1 MTIVNGQGSSA
12 QLGKTPLISW
22 RNAGAVQQHGM
33 RSMIRVRQKAGMV
46 KQPKPLVGF
55 TGINNSISVA
65 RRPDGIRCRVSTS
78 SYLFVLAGTAL
89 FGPVLGSVLF
99 FWPEKLEPHTPSLIL
114 GAVWFLSFL
123 SLVVFT
129 RYALGCPRFIV
140 NYGTGEIR
148 YFAWWGPRPSLVL
161 HREEIKSIEVEERF
175 FLDEGNKTP
184 NFCVTVTTQQDKRY
198 ALCVSTDQQMISA
211 LKSDLENARFG
222 RI

>member
-1 MTIVNGQGSSA
+1 MTIVNGQGFSA
-12 QLGKTPLISW
+12 QLETTPLISR
-22 RNAGAVQQHGM
+22 RNTGAVQQSGM
-33 RSMIRVRQKAGMV
+33 RSMIRVRQKAGTV

-55 TGINNSISVA
+55 TGMNNSISVA
-65 RRPDGIRCRVSTS
+65 RQPDGIECRVSTS

-99 FWPEKLEPHTPSLIL
+99 FWPEKLEPHTPSFIL
-114 GAVWFLSFL
+114 GAVWFLIL
-123 SLVVFT
+123 LALVAFI
-129 RYALGCPRFIV
+129 RYALGCPRFSA

-148 YFAWWGPRPSLVL
+148 YFAWWGPKPSLIL
-161 HREEIKSIEVEERF
+161 RREEIKSIEVEERF

-184 NFCVTVTTQQDKRY
+184 NYCVTVTTQQDKRY
-198 ALCVSTDQQMISA
+198 ALCISTDQQMISA